1 MRDPNPKV
9 DGGGFAKLEKAGI
22 EVKDGVLEDECR
34 WMNRGFIRR
43 MTQGRPWVTL
53 KIAASL
59 DGKIALENGESKWI
73 TGPESRSMVHAMR
86 AENDAVLTG
95 IGTVLAD
102 DPQLTVRD
110 APGRTPLRVILDRRL
125 RTPLDAK
132 ILEGGG
138 VSIFALDSAPRAKG
152 EALERAGARVEYLAE
167 DNFLRAV
174 LDKLCRDG
182 VNYLMVEAGAG
193 VAGAFVK
200 AGLCDELALFTA
212 PKIMGRG
219 PSFARRRRL
228 RFDGRRAGAENPRG
242 FALRR
247 RSARQRSVCMFTGL
261 IETVGTVVT
270 ITPLGDVTE
279 LSIYAPA
286 IAPELRHGDSVAISG
301 ACQTVTF
308 MDANSFKV
316 QMMPETLAR
325 TKLGGLRTGARV
337 NLERAMRLD
346 TRIDGH
352 LVAGHV
358 DGVAEVSK
366 IEALKDTRKIYFS
379 ADERL
384 LDGIVEKGSVTIDG
398 VSLTVI
404 DAEADFFSVGVIP
417 TTLAETTLG
426 ACARATGST

>member
-1 MRDPNPKV
+1 
-9 DGGGFAKLEKAGI
+9 
-22 EVKDGVLEDECR
+22 
-34 WMNRGFIRR
+34 MNRGFIRR
-43 MTQGRPWVTL
+43 MTHGRPWVTL

-86 AENDAVLTG
+86 AESDAVLTG

-219 PSFARRRRL
+219 PSFA
-228 RFDGRRAGAENPRG
+228 DGAA
-242 FALRR
+242 FA
-247 RSARQRSVCMFTGL
+247 SMGGV
-261 IETVGTVVT
+261 
-270 ITPLGDVTE
+270 
-279 LSIYAPA
+279 
-286 IAPELRHGDSVAISG
+286 PELKIR
-301 ACQTVTF
+301 
-308 MDANSFKV
+308 
-316 QMMPETLAR
+316 
-325 TKLGGLRTGARV
+325 
-337 NLERAMRLD
+337 
-346 TRIDGH
+346 
-352 LVAGHV
+352 
-358 DGVAEVSK
+358 EVSRCG
-366 IEALKDTRKIYFS
+366 ED
-379 ADERL
+379 L
-384 LDGIVEKGSVTIDG
+384 LVRG
-398 VSLTVI
+398 V
-404 DAEADFFSVGVIP
+404 F
-417 TTLAETTLG
+417 
-426 ACARATGST
+426 ACSPDL

>member
-1 MRDPNPKV
+1 MALPQSKIDEYYMSCALELAARGAECSPNPRVGCVLVRDGEIVGRGWHQKYGGPHAEVNAVRDAGEAARGATAYVTLEPCSHYGKTPPCADLLIERGVARCVAGMRDPNPKV

-22 EVKDGVLEDECR
+22 AVKAGVLEDECR

-86 AENDAVLTG
+86 AESDAVLTG

-152 EALERAGARVEYLAE
+152 EALERVGARVEYLAE
-167 DNFLRAV
+167 DNFLDAV

-219 PSFARRRRL
+219 PSFA
-228 RFDGRRAGAENPRG
+228 DGAT
-242 FALRR
+242 
-247 RSARQRSVCMFTGL
+247 FTSMGG
-261 IETVGTVVT
+261 V
-270 ITPLGDVTE
+270 
-279 LSIYAPA
+279 
-286 IAPELRHGDSVAISG
+286 PELKIR
-301 ACQTVTF
+301 
-308 MDANSFKV
+308 
-316 QMMPETLAR
+316 
-325 TKLGGLRTGARV
+325 
-337 NLERAMRLD
+337 
-346 TRIDGH
+346 
-352 LVAGHV
+352 
-358 DGVAEVSK
+358 EVSRCG
-366 IEALKDTRKIYFS
+366 ED
-379 ADERL
+379 L
-384 LDGIVEKGSVTIDG
+384 LVRG
-398 VSLTVI
+398 V
-404 DAEADFFSVGVIP
+404 F
-417 TTLAETTLG
+417 
-426 ACARATGST
+426 ACSPDL

>member
-1 MRDPNPKV
+1 MALPQSKIDEYYMSCALELAARGAECSPNPRV
-9 DGGGFAKLEKAGI
+9 GCVLVRDGEIVGRGWHQKYGGPHAEVNAVRDAGDAARGATAYVTLEPCSHYGKTPPCADLLI
-22 EVKDGVLEDECR
+22 ERGVAAGVLEDECR

-43 MTQGRPWVTL
+43 MTHGRPWVTL

-167 DNFLRAV
+167 DNFLAAV

-219 PSFARRRRL
+219 PSFADSAA
-228 RFDGRRAGAENPRG
+228 FDSMGG
-242 FALRR
+242 
-247 RSARQRSVCMFTGL
+247 V
-261 IETVGTVVT
+261 
-270 ITPLGDVTE
+270 
-279 LSIYAPA
+279 
-286 IAPELRHGDSVAISG
+286 PELKIR
-301 ACQTVTF
+301 
-308 MDANSFKV
+308 
-316 QMMPETLAR
+316 
-325 TKLGGLRTGARV
+325 
-337 NLERAMRLD
+337 
-346 TRIDGH
+346 
-352 LVAGHV
+352 
-358 DGVAEVSK
+358 EVSRCG
-366 IEALKDTRKIYFS
+366 ED
-379 ADERL
+379 L
-384 LDGIVEKGSVTIDG
+384 LVRG
-398 VSLTVI
+398 V
-404 DAEADFFSVGVIP
+404 F
-417 TTLAETTLG
+417 
-426 ACARATGST
+426 ACSPDL